1 MEKPAT
7 DPYNLRTRAQTRS
20 QTADRWLDTADVE
33 EGVAATVGEIARQ
46 TDYQTDM
53 PIRHQSDYST
63 TSMAPALAV
72 RPHFSG
78 LSSHAQETRSE
89 TSSQLSI
96 DTTIDLTIQELFAE
110 DSTPACTDT
119 DTFSRGLWEDR
130 PALPGLNLPV
140 AGALFPG
147 ASQGLDPWN
156 PSLLPLAAT
165 ESCPRAVEPLHL
177 TGPAG
182 TRGTGHS
189 TEPGDEPEP
198 YTEPGQYFHQTTANT
213 TPTNHGLTYAIAR
226 ICHGNSVRLSVCL
239 SVCHTGGSVKN
250 G

>member
-20 QTADRWLDTADVE
+20 QKPDRRLDTTDGE
-33 EGVAATVGEIARQ
+33 EVAITTVGEIARQ

-53 PIRHQSDYST
+53 PTRHQSDYSIA
-63 TSMAPALAV
+63 SMAPALTV
-72 RPHFSG
+72 RPHSSG

-89 TSSQLSI
+89 TSSQLSV

-110 DSTPACTDT
+110 DSAPASTDT
-119 DTFSRGLWEDR
+119 DIFSRGHWEDR
-130 PALPGLNLPV
+130 PILPGLNLPV

-147 ASQGLDPWN
+147 ASQGLDYWN
-156 PSLLPLAAT
+156 PPLVPSAAT
-165 ESCPRAVEPLHL
+165 QSRPRAVDPLHP

-189 TEPGDEPEP
+189 TEPGDDTGLH
-198 YTEPGQYFHQTTANT
+198 TEP
-213 TPTNHGLTYAIAR
+213 
-226 ICHGNSVRLSVCL
+226 
-239 SVCHTGGSVKN
+239 
-250 G
+250 

>member
-1 MEKPAT
+1 
-7 DPYNLRTRAQTRS
+7 
-20 QTADRWLDTADVE
+20 
-33 EGVAATVGEIARQ
+33 
-46 TDYQTDM
+46 
-53 PIRHQSDYST
+53 
-63 TSMAPALAV
+63 MAPALAV
-72 RPHFSG
+72 RPLSSG

-110 DSTPACTDT
+110 DSVPVSTDT

-147 ASQGLDPWN
+147 ASQGLDHWN
-156 PSLLPLAAT
+156 PSLVPSAAT
-165 ESCPRAVEPLHL
+165 ESCPRAVEPLHP

-198 YTEPGQYFHQTTANT
+198 HTEPEQYSDHSTANT
-213 TPTNHGLTYAIAR
+213 PTKRGLTLIAKVYR
-226 ICHGNSVRLSVCL
+226 VVQ
-239 SVCHTGGSVKN
+239 KN
-250 G
+250 EATLHFPKYLENY